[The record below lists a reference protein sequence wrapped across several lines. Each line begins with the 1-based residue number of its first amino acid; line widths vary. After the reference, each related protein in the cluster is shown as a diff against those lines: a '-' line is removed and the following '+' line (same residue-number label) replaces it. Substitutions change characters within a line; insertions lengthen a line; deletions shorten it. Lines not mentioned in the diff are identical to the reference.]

1 MGSCEGVEIC
11 ELVEI
16 YLLSLVQNIIDKNN
30 SGLYF
35 HGRLNL
41 SRNANWQKLDRV
53 GKNVIKTFQEVGF
66 KINIQTHLKIAIFW
80 PELQSREWYI

>member
-16 YLLSLVQNIIDKNN
+16 YLLSLVENIIDKNN
-30 SGLYF
+30 SGLYY
-35 HGRLNL
+35 HDRLNL

-53 GKNVIKTFQEVGF
+53 GKNVKKAFQEVDF
-66 KINIQTHLKIAIFW
+66 KINIQTHLKTAIFLAW
-80 PELQSREWYI
+80 TSI